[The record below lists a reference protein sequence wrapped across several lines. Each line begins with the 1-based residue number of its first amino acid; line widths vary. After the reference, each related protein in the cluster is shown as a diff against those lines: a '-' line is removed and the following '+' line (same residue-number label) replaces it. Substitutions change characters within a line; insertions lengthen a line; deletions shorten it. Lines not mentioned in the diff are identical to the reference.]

1 MIKSKPL
8 YGEVIGEVR
17 DRFVTFSDQFMR
29 FLDEIIDQHGFIP
42 WENLNFSG
50 SDLKDIEIRLHNDL
64 QEIGGADDTDTDAE
78 QVQHISNLQAKTWTD
93 NDAKAVDETDTD
105 PVRDKHVSNALGK
118 LWTDTSFDLVTHESD
133 VSAHGVTGMNI
144 GTGDF
149 ATLLTGGV
157 VRLAVAVDD
166 ADPTAVSVDADSI
179 NSAPPV
185 YDQAWGADVQ
195 TLANECKT
203 GINQLATDVNAIKDQ
218 LNALMDALRSSGALD
233 S

>member
-29 FLDEIIDQHGFIP
+29 FLDEIIGNDGLIP
-42 WENLNFSG
+42 WGNLSFTG
-50 SDLKDIEIRLHNDL
+50 SNLTDIETRLHNDL

-93 NDAKAVDETDTD
+93 NDAKEVDETDTD
-105 PVRDKHVSNALGK
+105 TVRDKHVSNALGK
-118 LWTDTSFDLVTHESD
+118 LWTDTSYELVVHESD
-133 VSAHGVTGMNI
+133 TSAHGVTGFNV

-157 VRLAVAVDD
+157 VRLAVAVND
-166 ADPTAVSVDADSI
+166 ADATAVSVDSGSV
-179 NSAPPV
+179 NSAPPL
-185 YDQAWGADVQ
+185 YDQAWSADVQ
-195 TLANECKT
+195 ALVNECKDD
-203 GINQLATDVNAIKDQ
+203 INQLASDVNAMRGQ
-218 LNALMDALRSSGALD
+218 LNALMASLRSSGALD